1 MASSA
6 DAGEINSYDIT
17 GLSSLADNL
26 CSILTGRVVVRVTG
40 LPRLLLSW
48 SLRAYVRIEVA
59 DFTWITKGAQW
70 KNGGDILCEEQITLR
85 TVSPSENITLS
96 LIRDHR
102 INLFNKPSKAT
113 KASVVIKLADL
124 LEQSGSVPHK
134 ATDFALKYKGE
145 EACKLT
151 LRISASSPPTTH
163 SSSTTA
169 ASSPPAVVLNSTTVT
184 LSSAMDT
191 LAKAPAQLSESE
203 RTVVVA
209 NAMAA
214 AGDTI
219 TDLAQ
224 SGLVDALTKLVN
236 NLDFVVKLG
245 DEIAKIHPWASL
257 AWNVLSI
264 GLKLVKA
271 QQDRDNKITALIQTM
286 QSTYSAVVHS
296 EVVKDERLHDVL
308 ERILRQTVD
317 CGFFIQQY
325 ARPRSYTGSWRDKGR
340 RDCRSNFRIGKTI
353 TEVFTHTDALVAQ
366 YQSTFEQLLKEFHD
380 RVATKTALMTVDIAL
395 ELAKVA
401 AMVKDI
407 RLDQLLEKLK
417 PAEMDRSTRKSCL
430 PGTQL
435 KSIKSVLDW
444 YSDDSAESVMW
455 LWGMAGA
462 GKSTLSTT
470 IARMMDSAN
479 GINLLGAFFFF
490 DRNIAQRNTTTLI
503 RTIAYQLARFDP
515 ALGARIQD
523 VILKTPEIA
532 EISLDDQFLKLL
544 SREALGD
551 IPWSRGP
558 ILIIIDALDESGA
571 VEERERLLEV
581 LSDGGSKLPHFM
593 RLLILSRRERDIM
606 DYYDHPTLR
615 QEELKVDAEE
625 NRADITAFISSR
637 LNHTRERNIKY
648 LREALK
654 DWPTESD
661 VNALVDL
668 ASGHYIWAQTAC
680 RMIDIDDDPK
690 NKLEDLIRH
699 QPEVTSD
706 GSFESL
712 YQLYKIALNS
722 AVHWNN
728 RASCNRARDLLGA
741 VTCAQEPLSC
751 TAGDAIIGREVPF
764 LQTVSRFGSVL
775 DWTET
780 GPIRIIHKSFH
791 DYLTMHSTA
800 EPWAISVNECNLQL
814 ANGCVALLTKE
825 LRENMCHL
833 TLPQPVEDETLP
845 EATSYAAKFWIEHV
859 CLVTNPS
866 KDLADTIERFMRIHM
881 LHWMEALSIIKKHD
895 VAASSLSKLLEYVQ
909 KHFPGSELYDF
920 VQDADRFARYFAR
933 TIKEHPLL
941 VYCSALPFTPHDTI
955 IYKTFHHAGLPHV
968 VAGVEPKW
976 TTLLRVVYNHKAIV
990 YSVALSPD
998 GSRIA
1003 LGLSGG
1009 GVQVSDTLTGQ
1020 PALPLLEGH
1029 TESVLSVSF
1038 SPDGSKIV
1046 SGSFEG
1052 TVRVR
1057 DASTGQPALSPFR
1070 GNGPVLSVA
1079 FSPDGSRIVSES
1091 INNALQ
1097 VWDALTGQPTLP
1109 PLEGHGDSVRSVSF
1123 SPDGSWIVSGSDD
1136 KTILVWDALTGRR
1149 TTLPPINSN
1158 RGVWSVSFSLDGS
1171 RIVAELNDSSVWV
1184 WDACTGRPQE
1194 DETCYTRSPC
1204 RMSDS
1209 PAQISVDEDRY
1220 FVDANSGL
1228 YLSKLPSAFP
1238 FNYVVVGHHH
1248 TNCILAKW
1256 TSGEL
1261 QIPISI
1267 TFPSR

>member
-17 GLSSLADNL
+17 
-26 CSILTGRVVVRVTG
+26 IVRVIG

-70 KNGGDILCEEQITLR
+70 KNGGDVHCEEKITLR
-85 TVSPSENITLS
+85 RAVSPSENITLS

-124 LEQSGSVPHK
+124 LELSGSVPRK

-169 ASSPPAVVLNSTTVT
+169 ASSPPAVVINSTTVT
-184 LSSAMDT
+184 LSSAVDI

-203 RTVVVA
+203 RVVVVA
-209 NAMAA
+209 NAMAD

-219 TDLAQ
+219 TNLAQ
-224 SGLVDALTKLVN
+224 SGLVDALTTLVD

-245 DEIAKIHPWASL
+245 DEIAKIHPWANL

-271 QQDRDNKITALIQTM
+271 QQDRDNKIIALIQTM
-286 QSTYSAVVHS
+286 QSTYSVVIDS
-296 EVVKDERLHDVL
+296 EVVRDARLHDVL
-308 ERILRQTVD
+308 ERILKQTVD

-325 ARPRSYTGSWRDKGR
+325 ARPRSYTGKA
-340 RDCRSNFRIGKTI
+340 I

-444 YSDDSAESVMW
+444 YSDDSGESVMW

-470 IARMMDSAN
+470 IARMMDSVN

-503 RTIAYQLARFDP
+503 RTIAYQLARFDH

-625 NRADITAFISSR
+625 NRADITAFISSC

-661 VNALVDL
+661 VDALVDL

-722 AVHWNN
+722 AVHWNS
-728 RASCNRARDLLGA
+728 RASRSRALVLLGT
-741 VTCAQEPLSC
+741 VTWAQEPLSC
-751 TAGDAIIGREVPF
+751 TAGDAIIGQEVPF

-791 DYLTMHSTA
+791 DYLTLHSAA
-800 EPWAISVNECNLQL
+800 EAWAISVNECNLQL
-814 ANGCVALLTKE
+814 ASGCVALLTKE

-833 TLPQPVEDETLP
+833 TLPQPVKDETLP

-859 CLVTNPS
+859 CLVSNPS
-866 KDLADTIERFMRIHM
+866 QDLADTIERFMRIHM
-881 LHWMEALSIIKKHD
+881 LHWMEALCIIKRHD
-895 VAASSLSKLLEYVQ
+895 VAASSLSNLLEYVQ
-909 KHFPGSELYDF
+909 THFPGSELYDF
-920 VQDADRFARYFAR
+920 VQDADRFARYFAD
-933 TIKEHPLL
+933 TIEIHPLL
-941 VYCSALPFTPHDTI
+941 VYCSALPFTPHDAI
-955 IYKTFHHAGLPHV
+955 IYKTFHHDCLPHV
-968 VAGVEPKW
+968 VAAVEPKW
-976 TTLLRVVYNHKAIV
+976 TTLLQALYGHKDEV
-990 YSVALSPD
+990 ESVALSPN

-1003 LGLSGG
+1003 LGLSEG
-1009 GVQVSDTLTGQ
+1009 GVQVWDTLTGQ

-1029 TESVLSVSF
+1029 TIGVSSVCF

-1046 SGSFEG
+1046 SCSLDG
-1052 TVRVR
+1052 TMRVW
-1057 DASTGQPALSPFR
+1057 DAATGQPALSPFGGSGAVR
-1070 GNGPVLSVA
+1070 SVA
-1079 FSPDGSRIVSES
+1079 FSSNGSRIVSGFS
-1091 INNALQ
+1091 NNILQ

-1109 PLEGHGDSVRSVSF
+1109 PLEAHGGSVWAVSF

-1136 KTILVWDALTGRR
+1136 GTILVWDALTGRR
-1149 TTLPPINSN
+1149 TTLPPIKRND
-1158 RGVWSVSFSLDGS
+1158 GVWSVSFSPDGS
-1171 RIVAELNDSSVWV
+1171 RIVAELNDSSVWI
-1184 WDACTGRPQE
+1184 TLQ
-1194 DETCYTRSPC
+1194 DE
-1204 RMSDS
+1204 
-1209 PAQISVDEDRY
+1209 
-1220 FVDANSGL
+1220 
-1228 YLSKLPSAFP
+1228 
-1238 FNYVVVGHHH
+1238 
-1248 TNCILAKW
+1248 
-1256 TSGEL
+1256 
-1261 QIPISI
+1261 
-1267 TFPSR
+1267 